1 MIPKKVKDNVMTA
14 IAANYLKG
22 NKCATLVGKRRAD
35 QILKGNLTIETLKR
49 TYSYLKRAKAYDQ
62 NNWDKCGTISYNLW
76 GGDEML
82 EYCKKKLNKK

>member
-1 MIPKKVKDNVMTA
+1 MIPKKIKENVMTA
-14 IAANYLKG
+14 LAANYIKG

-35 QILKGNLTIETLKR
+35 QILKNELTIATLKR

-62 NNWDKCGTISYNLW
+62 NDWSKCGTISYNLW

-82 EYCKKKLNKK
+82 KYCKKKLNKK

>member
-62 NNWDKCGTISYNLW
+62 NDWSKCGTISYNLW

-82 EYCKKKLNKK
+82 EYCKQKLNKK

>member
-1 MIPKKVKDNVMTA
+1 MIPKKVKENVMKA
-14 IAANYLKG
+14 IAANYIKG
-22 NKCATLVGKRRAD
+22 NKCATLIGKKRAD
-35 QILKGNLTIETLKR
+35 QILKDQLTMNTIKR

-82 EYCKKKLNKK
+82 KYCKLKLNKK